1 MEKTCIIN
9 DDNDNTYS
17 GNKKG
22 IALLSLAG
30 SVLIVLVLCFI
41 PTVYAQISS
50 APTASAPTASAPTVS
65 APANGSSIVQGNI
78 ASIQNNQS
86 GQQTWLL
93 TGRWN
98 MTKTTT
104 DLPIFNATITMTK
117 LDGTMKHRHAVSTID
132 MSNGTMTGNPT
143 SSANSTFSGTATVS
157 LDKGSIVRDVP
168 INVNIMYG
176 GKGFG
181 IMRLWI
187 DPSKVSNHFGN
198 TPIYGTARGP
208 ITPSDE
214 KQPLQ

>member
-1 MEKTCIIN
+1 MEKTYIIN
-9 DDNDNTYS
+9 DDNDNNYG

-50 APTASAPTASAPTVS
+50 APTASAPTASAP
-65 APANGSSIVQGNI
+65 ANGSSIVQGNI
-78 ASIQNNQS
+78 ASIQNNES

-181 IMRLWI
+181 IMRL
-187 DPSKVSNHFGN
+187 
-198 TPIYGTARGP
+198 
-208 ITPSDE
+208 
-214 KQPLQ
+214 

>member
-9 DDNDNTYS
+9 DDNDNNYS

-50 APTASAPTASAPTVS
+50 APTASAPTASAPTAS

-78 ASIQNNQS
+78 ASIQNNES

-143 SSANSTFSGTATVS
+143 SSSN
-157 LDKGSIVRDVP
+157 R
-168 INVNIMYG
+168 
-176 GKGFG
+176 
-181 IMRLWI
+181 RL
-187 DPSKVSNHFGN
+187 VV
-198 TPIYGTARGP
+198 
-208 ITPSDE
+208 
-214 KQPLQ
+214 QLQ

>member
-1 MEKTCIIN
+1 
-9 DDNDNTYS
+9 
-17 GNKKG
+17 
-22 IALLSLAG
+22 LLSLAG

-50 APTASAPTASAPTVS
+50 APTALS
-65 APANGSSIVQGNI
+65 PANGSSIVQGNI
-78 ASIQNNQS
+78 ASIQNNES

-93 TGRWN
+93 MGRWN

-198 TPIYGTARGP
+198 TPIYGTARGL